1 MTTHPTGPPPTAA
14 FVPPQPERRR
24 WWHAFFPP
32 VEPVPPAGPPAP
44 PVPDT
49 VTFRH
54 DVPQP
59 ILVPARGDAFDFRL
73 HAVYNWTAQNM
84 PYEALRLRAERYLAW
99 AGGIVRERAVDLA
112 RQYEPHRSHDL
123 ERALNDR
130 LAGQR
135 WPREGSQPYFWV
147 QVRVS
152 PDERVRERL
161 RPYWEQRIKL
171 ECDHELEKIRAQQ
184 ADELTRRWCAVLQSL
199 EDDPVTAH
207 AARLTGEQFA
217 EVFRRY
223 VEERRGTVPDLVQL
237 LREAVRGHGD
247 LGMGPSEYTEAWDAA
262 IRTYERRHGL
272 SERTN

>member
-1 MTTHPTGPPPTAA
+1 MTTHPTGPPTTGAS
-14 FVPPQPERRR
+14 VPSQPERRR
-24 WWHAFFPP
+24 WWHAFLPP
-32 VEPVPPAGPPAP
+32 AEPVTLFPPPAP
-44 PVPDT
+44 PVPST

-59 ILVPARGDAFDFRL
+59 ILVPAWGDAFDFRL
-73 HAVYNWTAQNM
+73 HAVYTWTAQNM
-84 PYEALRLRAERYLAW
+84 AYEELRLRAERHLAW
-99 AGGIVRERAVDLA
+99 AGGIVRDRAVDLA

-130 LAGQR
+130 LTGQR
-135 WPREGSQPYFWV
+135 WPREGSQPHFWV

-161 RPYWEQRIKL
+161 RPYWEERIKL
-171 ECDHELEKIRAQQ
+171 ECDHELQKIRAQQ
-184 ADELTRRWCAVLQSL
+184 ADELTRRWCTVLQSL

-223 VEERRGTVPDLVQL
+223 VQERRETVPDLVAL

-272 SERTN
+272 SDRVN

>member
-1 MTTHPTGPPPTAA
+1 MTTHPTGPSTTGTSVPT
-14 FVPPQPERRR
+14 QPERRR
-24 WWHAFFPP
+24 WWHTFFPP
-32 VEPVPPAGPPAP
+32 GGPVPLLPPPPP
-44 PVPDT
+44 PVPST

-54 DVPQP
+54 DVPHP

-73 HAVYNWTAQNM
+73 HAVYTWTAQNM
-84 PYEALRLRAERYLAW
+84 AYEELRLRAERYLTW
-99 AGGIVRERAVDLA
+99 AAGIVRERAVDLA

-147 QVRVS
+147 QVGVS

-161 RPYWEQRIKL
+161 RPYWEARIKL
-171 ECDHELEKIRAQQ
+171 ECDHELQKIRAQQ

-217 EVFRRY
+217 EVFHRY
-223 VEERRGTVPDLVQL
+223 VQERRETVPDLLEL

-272 SERTN
+272 AERVN